1 LKESCDNKVTG
12 TPLPSLEY
20 TGTRLYIDKWKESCD
35 NNVTG
40 TLLEYQLPYY
50 DMAPSDPSLEEMRK
64 IVCDEKYRP
73 AIPNRWQTVEVF

>member
-1 LKESCDNKVTG
+1 MVEGYQLLYYHMILSTCHY
-12 TPLPSLEY
+12 LIWY
-20 TGTRLYIDKWKESCD
+20 LYILGMVE
-35 NNVTG
+35 
-40 TLLEYQLPYY
+40 EYQLPYY